1 MKAALKLAKQ
11 NRDELLAVI
20 EDLNKKNEELGS
32 SLSDREQ
39 RLNYIQGTRAY
50 KLFLKKKVLKV
61 FAGEKK
67 NENKKG

>member
-39 RLNYIQGTRAY
+39 RLNYIQGTRVY